1 MDFSRIISGVLVAAA
16 LFYVGFAINGF
27 HQNQRFVE
35 VRGVAEKIVK
45 SDKSVWKLSYSVRSP
60 EFAQVNHKLS
70 EQWPLVKKFLLAK
83 GFQEKDIHKT
93 APSIS
98 DQEKKGEMRYS
109 GKQTVIVETTDVD
122 RVAQAT
128 EDIEPLLSA
137 GILADENSVSFYFT
151 NLDAIKPG
159 MLKEAAGSARKA
171 AEGFAHDA
179 NATVGN
185 IKQASQ
191 GLFEITAPF
200 NEYGES
206 TIMKKVRVV
215 TQMEFYLK

>member
-27 HQNQRFVE
+27 HQHQRYVE

-45 SDKSVWKLSYSVRSP
+45 SDKAVWKLSYSVRAP
-60 EFAQVNHKLS
+60 EFGQVNRKLS
-70 EQWPLVKKFLLAK
+70 EQLPLVRKYLIAK
-83 GFQEKDIHKT
+83 GFKEKDIHKE
-93 APSIS
+93 APSIN

-109 GKQTVIVETTDVD
+109 GKQTVIIETTDVD
-122 RVAQAT
+122 RVAQAM

-137 GILADENSVSFYFT
+137 GVLVDDNSVSFYYT
-151 NLDAIKPG
+151 NLDTIKPE

-179 NATVGN
+179 KATVGN
-185 IKQASQ
+185 IKKASQ
-191 GLFEITAPF
+191 GLFEITAPYD
-200 NEYGES
+200 EYGQS